1 MNYKSL
7 LFLLFIIT
15 STNVFAGGLIDSIG
29 VENVDGKKVIL
40 HKIEPKETYYAL
52 GRKYNISP
60 SLIMDYNGNVTLHP
74 GEVVKIPTSQSFTTN
89 KSTATKPETNK
100 TTTRKPVVFSSP
112 AKEESPKKKEKI
124 HKVAPGETLY
134 AIASQYNMRV
144 DDLKLLNQLKSNNLS
159 VGQSLKVISSEEVSL
174 NPTVEK
180 NASGNPV
187 VVEKKPETKIT
198 NPNRIKY
205 LDSTDSQNSIDIPKN
220 RYGITEMNDK
230 GLAVWISDN
239 NMDATKSYA
248 LHRVAPVGTI
258 IKITNPMSNKS
269 VFAKVVGRFTEN
281 ETTKDVI
288 IVVTKSCAD
297 AIGALDKRFL
307 VNITFGLP
315 NEQ

>member
-1 MNYKSL
+1 MNYKSF
-7 LFLLFIIT
+7 LFLFIVFC
-15 STNVFAGGLIDSIG
+15 SLNGFTNTLVDSIG
-29 VENVDGKKVIL
+29 VENVNGKKVIL
-40 HKIEPKETYYAL
+40 HKVQAKETYYSL
-52 GRKYNISP
+52 GRMYDLSP
-60 SLIMDYNGNVTLHP
+60 SKIMDYNGNVSLHP
-74 GEVVKIPTSQSFTTN
+74 GDIIKIPTSQNFAS
-89 KSTATKPETNK
+89 
-100 TTTRKPVVFSSP
+100 KPVTFSSP
-112 AKEESPKKKEKI
+112 AINENAKAETAKKEKT

-144 DDLKLLNQLKSNNLS
+144 DDLKLLNNLKSNSIN
-159 VGQSLKVISSEEVSL
+159 VGQILKVISSEEVSIT
-174 NPTVEK
+174 PTVEK
-180 NASGNPV
+180 NASGKPV
-187 VVEKKPETKIT
+187 VTEKVENKIT
-198 NPNRIKY
+198 NPNPNRIKY
-205 LDSTDSQNSIDIPKN
+205 IDSIDSQSSIEIPKN

-230 GLAVWISDN
+230 GLAVWIDDN
-239 NMDATKSYA
+239 NLDATKSYA

-258 IKITNPMSNKS
+258 IKITNPMTNKS

>member
-1 MNYKSL
+1 MNYKTL
-7 LFLLFIIT
+7 LFFLIT
-15 STNVFAGGLIDSIG
+15 LASSNVFASGLIDSIG

-52 GRKYNISP
+52 GRRYNLSP
-60 SLIMDYNGNVTLHP
+60 ALIMDYNGNVTLHP
-74 GEVVKIPTSQSFTTN
+74 GDVVKIPSNQSFVT
-89 KSTATKPETNK
+89 KSVT
-100 TTTRKPVVFSSP
+100 FSSP
-112 AKEESPKKKEKI
+112 TKTEVSKKKEVI
-124 HKVAPGETLY
+124 HKVVSGETLY
-134 AIASQYNMRV
+134 AIASRYNMRV
-144 DDLKLLNQLKSNNLS
+144 DDLKLLNSLKSNSLS
-159 VGQSLKVISSEEVSL
+159 VGQNLKVISSETVSIT
-174 NPTVEK
+174 PTVEK
-180 NASGNPV
+180 NVAGKPV
-187 VVEKKPETKIT
+187 VVEKKPDTKTT

-205 LDSTDSQNSIDIPKN
+205 LDSTDSQSNIEIPKN

-230 GLAVWISDN
+230 GLAVWIDDN
-239 NMDATKSYA
+239 NLDASKSYA

-258 IKITNPMSNKS
+258 IKITNPMTNKS

-315 NEQ
+315 NE

>member
-1 MNYKSL
+1 MNKHHFMNYKI
-7 LFLLFIIT
+7 LFFFSAMLISSNL
-15 STNVFAGGLIDSIG
+15 FAGSLIDSIG
-29 VENVDGKKVIL
+29 VENVNGKKVIL

-52 GRKYNISP
+52 GRRYNLSP
-60 SLIMDYNGNVTLHP
+60 SVIMDYNGNVTLHP
-74 GEVVKIPTSQSFTTN
+74 GDVVKIPTNQTFSTK
-89 KSTATKPETNK
+89 KS
-100 TTTRKPVVFSSP
+100 VVFSSP
-112 AKEESPKKKEKI
+112 PKTEEIKKKEKI

-144 DDLKLLNQLKSNNLS
+144 DDLKLLNNLKSNALS
-159 VGQSLKVISSEEVSL
+159 VGQSIKVISNEEVSIT
-174 NPTVEK
+174 PTVEK
-180 NASGNPV
+180 NPAGKTV
-187 VVEKKPETKIT
+187 IVEQKPDNKIT
-198 NPNRIKY
+198 NPNKIKY
-205 LDSTDSQNSIDIPKN
+205 LDSTDSQSSIEIPKN

-230 GLAVWISDN
+230 GLAVWIDDN
-239 NMDATKSYA
+239 NLDASKSYA

-258 IKITNPMSNKS
+258 IKITNPMTNKS

>member
-1 MNYKSL
+1 MNYKIL
-7 LFLLFIIT
+7 LFFFVLIAST
-15 STNVFAGGLIDSIG
+15 SVFAGNLIDSIG

-40 HKIEPKETYYAL
+40 HKIEAKETYYAL
-52 GRKYNISP
+52 GRRYNLSP
-60 SLIMDYNGNVTLHP
+60 AVIMDYNGNITLHP
-74 GEVVKIPTSQSFTTN
+74 GDVVKIPTNQSFVS
-89 KSTATKPETNK
+89 KS
-100 TTTRKPVVFSSP
+100 VVFSSP
-112 AKEESPKKKEKI
+112 AKPETPSKPATKKEKI

-144 DDLKLLNQLKSNNLS
+144 DDLKLLNGLKGNNLS
-159 VGQSLKVISSEEVSL
+159 VGKILKVVSSEEVSIT
-174 NPTVEK
+174 PTVEK
-180 NASGNPV
+180 DAVGKPV
-187 VVEKKPETKIT
+187 VIEKKPETKPI

-205 LDSTDSQNSIDIPKN
+205 LDSTDSQSNINIPKN

-230 GLAVWISDN
+230 GLAVWIDDN
-239 NMDATKSYA
+239 NLDATKSYA

-258 IKITNPMSNKS
+258 IKITNPMTNKS